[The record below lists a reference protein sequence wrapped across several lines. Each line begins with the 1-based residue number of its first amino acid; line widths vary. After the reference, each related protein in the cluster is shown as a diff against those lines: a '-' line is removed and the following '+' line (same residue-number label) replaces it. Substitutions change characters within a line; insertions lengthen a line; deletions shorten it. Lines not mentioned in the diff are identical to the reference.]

1 MKFIYFSFSIIFD
14 LTLSSTTT
22 LSDLN
27 VDTQIFA
34 QPVIEENW
42 EELLVAGPV
51 VVNYISNLILAN
63 KRDFPLTSFNSN
75 HIYEHIRDPYSFQ
88 YTLVQIANQI
98 YTVFSNAHSTMDQT
112 QSSTKQIPQHL
123 KTIRKLLKSASPSII
138 QVMLPN
144 TLDTIERTTKNVA
157 NSANIMI
164 KKYESLTA
172 LLQEVIEAMTNTH
185 EVNNS
190 VLMNMNILVNA
201 TKEVSKIQ
209 QQWSQITRNMNILT
223 IRVETIRETVL
234 YELMDTIK
242 NVTSMNSEFG
252 AADRRFFVS
261 KMLDTLIEVEQDA
274 QLLYIMAKTYY
285 DVSSAYIVPQTY
297 NITRLLLLQTDDERH
312 SAMTQLDKT
321 LLFTSAE
328 ISQIVFERTQ
338 QYQQRKQEIQEEY
351 KQIIQQ
357 MMLDELAAGI
367 GK

>member
-1 MKFIYFSFSIIFD
+1 
-14 LTLSSTTT
+14 
-22 LSDLN
+22 
-27 VDTQIFA
+27 
-34 QPVIEENW
+34 
-42 EELLVAGPV
+42 
-51 VVNYISNLILAN
+51 
-63 KRDFPLTSFNSN
+63 
-75 HIYEHIRDPYSFQ
+75 
-88 YTLVQIANQI
+88 
-98 YTVFSNAHSTMDQT
+98 
-112 QSSTKQIPQHL
+112 
-123 KTIRKLLKSASPSII
+123 
-138 QVMLPN
+138 
-144 TLDTIERTTKNVA
+144 
-157 NSANIMI
+157 
-164 KKYESLTA
+164 
-172 LLQEVIEAMTNTH
+172 
-185 EVNNS
+185 
-190 VLMNMNILVNA
+190 
-201 TKEVSKIQ
+201 
-209 QQWSQITRNMNILT
+209 
-223 IRVETIRETVL
+223 
-234 YELMDTIK
+234 MDTIK